1 MKFQVPDLEKNH
13 LANQPLYRA
22 FNDFLKEY
30 FPYKV
35 QKISLH
41 AGFTCPNRDGKVGLG
56 GCTYCNNQT
65 FNPAYCQ
72 LEKTITQQLEE
83 GIRFFGKKY
92 PEMKYLAYF
101 QAYTNTYGSLDLLKE
116 RYEEALAVPGVVGL
130 VIGTR
135 PDSMWPDLY
144 EYLSEVHK
152 RAFVLVEY
160 GLESCY
166 DNVLQLINR
175 GHSYKDSVEAIKTT
189 ASHGIPVGVHMILGL
204 PGRTEEEQIAQADMI
219 SELPIDTLKLHQLQ
233 LIKGTK
239 MAQQVA
245 LNPQFI
251 KNYQLDEYIDF
262 VIAFLRRLRADIV
275 VERFVSQ
282 SPDDLLVAPRWGVKN
297 YEFVDKVKQKM
308 RIQGVVQG
316 DSCNYIK

>member
-1 MKFQVPDLEKNH
+1 MKFQVPDSQKGR
-13 LANQPLYRA
+13 LANQPLFRA

-72 LEKTITQQLEE
+72 VEKTITQQLEE
-83 GIRFFGKKY
+83 GIHFFGKKY

-101 QAYTNTYGSLDLLKE
+101 QAYTNTYGSLENLKQ
-116 RYEEALAVPGVVGL
+116 RYEEALSVPGVVGI

-135 PDSMWPDLY
+135 PDSMWPELY
-144 EYLSEVHK
+144 EYLSELRK
-152 RAFVLVEY
+152 RTFVLVEY

-166 DNVLQLINR
+166 DDVLQLINR
-175 GHSYKDSVEAIKTT
+175 GHCFKDSVEAIQTT
-189 ASHGIPVGVHMILGL
+189 ASYGIPVGAHMILGL
-204 PGRTEEEQIAQADMI
+204 PGRSEEEQIAQAKII
-219 SELPIDTLKLHQLQ
+219 SALPLDTLKLHQLQ

-239 MAQQVA
+239 MANQVA
-245 LNPQFI
+245 ENPLYVQS
-251 KNYQLDEYIDF
+251 YSMDEYIDF
-262 VIAFLRRLRADIV
+262 VIAFLRHLRPTLV

-282 SPDDLLVAPRWGVKN
+282 SPENLLIAPRWGVKN
-297 YEFVDKVKQKM
+297 YAFVDRLKQKM
-308 RIQGVVQG
+308 RKQGVIQG
-316 DSCNYIK
+316 DCYNNIK